1 MLQPPR
7 PGLRLCLD
15 RAGECERLAE
25 LATDARSRQ
34 TYIRIASYWRS
45 LAAHQE
51 FVEQLDSLLACSC
64 QSKGGGCDPSP
75 EPVPIG
81 FDRMS

>member
-7 PGLRLCLD
+7 PGIQLCLD

-25 LATDARSRQ
+25 LATDARSKE
-34 TYIRIASYWRS
+34 TYVRIASHWRL

-51 FVEQLDSLLACSC
+51 VVGQIDSVLTCSGK
-64 QSKGGGCDPSP
+64 SKREEFDPPP
-75 EPVPIG
+75 ESTPT
-81 FDRMS
+81 

>member
-45 LAAHQE
+45 LAAHHE

-64 QSKGGGCDPSP
+64 KSKGGECDPSP
-75 EPVPIG
+75 EPVP
-81 FDRMS
+81 S